1 MKVFNCIFGILSII
15 GAIYCMFYPG
25 LTFLNTGW
33 IVTIL
38 LGVWGICSVIDYF
51 AKRKKAKAEQS
62 EAIMGTLGL
71 VVGIAAAVISI
82 LAMFMPSIRLMFDVI
97 ILCIFSGWLVVD
109 GISSVAMSFK
119 VKEAASSGAWL
130 IPLFCGILVIIGG
143 IYGFFHLVF
152 AAQTIGF
159 IIGVLLAVYGVKLI
173 LLAFEKPSE

>member
-25 LTFLNTGW
+25 LTFLNAGW

-82 LAMFMPSIRLMFDVI
+82 LAMFMPGIRLMFDVI

-109 GISSVAMSFK
+109 GISSVAMSLK
-119 VKEAASSGAWL
+119 VKKASSQCMA
-130 IPLFCGILVIIGG
+130 
-143 IYGFFHLVF
+143 YS
-152 AAQTIGF
+152 
-159 IIGVLLAVYGVKLI
+159 
-173 LLAFEKPSE
+173 AFLRNTRHNRRYLRISTLYLPHRQSDL

>member
-15 GAIYCMFYPG
+15 GVIYCMFYPG

-97 ILCIFSGWLVVD
+97 ILCISQVGL
-109 GISSVAMSFK
+109 
-119 VKEAASSGAWL
+119 
-130 IPLFCGILVIIGG
+130 
-143 IYGFFHLVF
+143 
-152 AAQTIGF
+152 
-159 IIGVLLAVYGVKLI
+159 
-173 LLAFEKPSE
+173 

>member
-82 LAMFMPSIRLMFDVI
+82 LAMFMPGIRLMFDVI

-109 GISSVAMSFK
+109 GISSVAMSLK
-119 VKEAASSGAWL
+119 VKKASSSGAWL
-130 IPLFCGILVIIGG
+130 IPAFLRNTRHNRRYLRIFPPYICRTDNRIYDWCSFVNLRCKAYSFGI
-143 IYGFFHLVF
+143 
-152 AAQTIGF
+152 
-159 IIGVLLAVYGVKLI
+159 
-173 LLAFEKPSE
+173 

>member
-1 MKVFNCIFGILSII
+1 
-15 GAIYCMFYPG
+15 
-25 LTFLNTGW
+25 
-33 IVTIL
+33 
-38 LGVWGICSVIDYF
+38 
-51 AKRKKAKAEQS
+51 
-62 EAIMGTLGL
+62 MGTLGL

-82 LAMFMPSIRLMFDVI
+82 FAMFMPGIRLMFDVI

-119 VKEAASSGAWL
+119 VKNAASSGAWL

-173 LLAFEKPSE
+173 LSAFEKSGE

>member
-25 LTFLNTGW
+25 LTFLNAGW

-119 VKEAASSGAWL
+119 VKKSIFLRCMAYSAFLRNTRHNRRYLRIFPPYICRTDNRIYDWCPFVNLRCKAYS
-130 IPLFCGILVIIGG
+130 FGI
-143 IYGFFHLVF
+143 
-152 AAQTIGF
+152 
-159 IIGVLLAVYGVKLI
+159 
-173 LLAFEKPSE
+173 

>member
-25 LTFLNTGW
+25 LTFLNAGW

-71 VVGIAAAVISI
+71 V
-82 LAMFMPSIRLMFDVI
+82 AMFMPGIRLMFDVI

-109 GISSVAMSFK
+109 GISSVAMSLK
-119 VKEAASSGAWL
+119 VKKASSSGAWL

-143 IYGFFHLVF
+143 IYGFFHLIF

-159 IIGVLLAVYGVKLI
+159 MIGVLLSIYGVKLI
-173 LLAFEKPSE
+173 LSAFEKPSV

>member
-15 GAIYCMFYPG
+15 GAIYCIFYPG
-25 LTFLNTGW
+25 LTFLNSGW

-38 LGVWGICSVIDYF
+38 LGMWGICSVVDYF
-51 AKRKKAKAEQS
+51 TKHKKSKSEQN
-62 EAIMGTLGL
+62 EAVMGTLGL
-71 VVGIAAAVISI
+71 IVGIAAAVVSV
-82 LAMFMPSIRLMFDVI
+82 LAMFIPSIRLVFDII
-97 ILCIFSGWLVVD
+97 ILCIFSGWLVID

-119 VKEAASSGAWL
+119 VKNTGSSAWL

-159 IIGVLLAVYGVKLI
+159 MIGVLLAIYGVKLI
-173 LLAFEKPSE
+173 VSVFEKPTA

>member
-38 LGVWGICSVIDYF
+38 LG
-51 AKRKKAKAEQS
+51 
-62 EAIMGTLGL
+62 L

-82 LAMFMPSIRLMFDVI
+82 LAMFMPGIRLMFDVI

-109 GISSVAMSFK
+109 GISSVAMSLK
-119 VKEAASSGAWL
+119 VKKASSSGAWL

-143 IYGFFHLVF
+143 IYGFFHLIF

-159 IIGVLLAVYGVKLI
+159 MIGVLLSIYGVKLI
-173 LLAFEKPSE
+173 LSAFEKPSV

>member
-25 LTFLNTGW
+25 LTFLNAGW

-82 LAMFMPSIRLMFDVI
+82 LAMFMPGIR
-97 ILCIFSGWLVVD
+97 LVVD
-109 GISSVAMSFK
+109 GISSVAMSLK
-119 VKEAASSGAWL
+119 VKKASSSGAWL

-143 IYGFFHLVF
+143 IYGFFHLIF

-159 IIGVLLAVYGVKLI
+159 MIGVLLSIYGVKLI
-173 LLAFEKPSE
+173 LSAFEKPSV

>member
-71 VVGIAAAVISI
+71 VAGIAAAVISV

-97 ILCIFSGWLVVD
+97 ILSIFSGWLVVD

-119 VKEAASSGAWL
+119 VKNTGSSAWL

-143 IYGFFHLVF
+143 IYGFFHLIF

-159 IIGVLLAVYGVKLI
+159 MIGVLLSIYGVKLI
-173 LLAFEKPSE
+173 LSAFEKPSV

>member
-25 LTFLNTGW
+25 LTFLNAGW

-62 EAIMGTLGL
+62 EAIMGTLG
-71 VVGIAAAVISI
+71 
-82 LAMFMPSIRLMFDVI
+82 
-97 ILCIFSGWLVVD
+97 
-109 GISSVAMSFK
+109 ISSVAMSLK
-119 VKEAASSGAWL
+119 VKKASSSGAWL

-143 IYGFFHLVF
+143 IYGFFHLIF

-159 IIGVLLAVYGVKLI
+159 MIGVLLSIYGVKLI
-173 LLAFEKPSE
+173 LSAFEKPSV

>member
-1 MKVFNCIFGILSII
+1 M
-15 GAIYCMFYPG
+15 
-25 LTFLNTGW
+25 
-33 IVTIL
+33 
-38 LGVWGICSVIDYF
+38 IDYF

-71 VVGIAAAVISI
+71 VAGIAAAVISV

-119 VKEAASSGAWL
+119 VKNTGSSAWL

-143 IYGFFHLVF
+143 IYGFFHLIF

-159 IIGVLLAVYGVKLI
+159 MIGVLLSIYGVKLI
-173 LLAFEKPSE
+173 LSAFEKPSV

>member
-82 LAMFMPSIRLMFDVI
+82 LAMFMPGIRLMFDVI

-109 GISSVAMSFK
+109 GISSVAMSLK
-119 VKEAASSGAWL
+119 
-130 IPLFCGILVIIGG
+130 VIIGG
-143 IYGFFHLVF
+143 IYGFFHLIF

-159 IIGVLLAVYGVKLI
+159 MIGVLLSIYGVKLI
-173 LLAFEKPSE
+173 LSAFEKPSV

>member
-15 GAIYCMFYPG
+15 GAVYCIFYPG
-25 LTFLNTGW
+25 MTFLNSGW

-62 EAIMGTLGL
+62 EAVMGTLGL
-71 VVGIAAAVISI
+71 AVGIAAAVVSI
-82 LAMFMPSIRLMFDVI
+82 LAMFMPGIRLVFDII
-97 ILCIFSGWLVVD
+97 ILCIFSGWLVID

-119 VKEAASSGAWL
+119 IKNTSSGAWL

-159 IIGVLLAVYGVKLI
+159 MIGVLLAIYGVKLI
-173 LLAFEKPSE
+173 LSAFEKPSV

>member
-25 LTFLNTGW
+25 LTFLNSGW

-51 AKRKKAKAEQS
+51 AKRKKTKAEQS
-62 EAIMGTLGL
+62 EAVMGTLGL
-71 VVGIAAAVISI
+71 IAGIAAAVISV

-119 VKEAASSGAWL
+119 VKNTGSSAWL

-159 IIGVLLAVYGVKLI
+159 MIGVLLSIYGVKLI
-173 LLAFEKPSE
+173 LSEFEKPGV

>member
-25 LTFLNTGW
+25 LTFLNAGW

-71 VVGIAAAVISI
+71 VVGIAAAVICR
-82 LAMFMPSIRLMFDVI
+82 A
-97 ILCIFSGWLVVD
+97 
-109 GISSVAMSFK
+109 
-119 VKEAASSGAWL
+119 
-130 IPLFCGILVIIGG
+130 
-143 IYGFFHLVF
+143 
-152 AAQTIGF
+152 
-159 IIGVLLAVYGVKLI
+159 
-173 LLAFEKPSE
+173 

>member
-38 LGVWGICSVIDYF
+38 LGVWGICSVIE
-51 AKRKKAKAEQS
+51 AKAEQS

-82 LAMFMPSIRLMFDVI
+82 LAMFMPGIRLMFDVI

-119 VKEAASSGAWL
+119 VKKASSSGAWL

-143 IYGFFHLVF
+143 IYGFFHLIF

-159 IIGVLLAVYGVKLI
+159 MIGVLLSIYGVKLI
-173 LLAFEKPSE
+173 LSAFEKPSV

>member
-82 LAMFMPSIRLMFDVI
+82 LAMFMPGIRLMFVVI

-109 GISSVAMSFK
+109 GISSLK
-119 VKEAASSGAWL
+119 VKKASSSGAWL

-143 IYGFFHLVF
+143 IYGFFHLIF

-159 IIGVLLAVYGVKLI
+159 MIGVLLSIYGVKLI
-173 LLAFEKPSE
+173 LSAFEKPSV

>member
-1 MKVFNCIFGILSII
+1 MKIFNCIFGILSII

-25 LTFLNTGW
+25 MTFLNTGW

-38 LGVWGICSVIDYF
+38 LGMWGICSVIDYF
-51 AKRKKAKAEQS
+51 AKRKKAKAEQN
-62 EAIMGTLGL
+62 EAVMGTLGL

-82 LAMFMPSIRLMFDVI
+82 LAMFMPGVRLVFDVI

-109 GISSVAMSFK
+109 GISSVAMSLK
-119 VKEAASSGAWL
+119 VKNTGSSAWL

-152 AAQTIGF
+152 AAQTLGF
-159 IIGVLLAVYGVKLI
+159 MIGVILAIYGIKLI
-173 LLAFEKPSE
+173 ISAFEKKST

>member
-97 ILCIFSGWLVVD
+97 ILCISQVGL
-109 GISSVAMSFK
+109 
-119 VKEAASSGAWL
+119 
-130 IPLFCGILVIIGG
+130 
-143 IYGFFHLVF
+143 
-152 AAQTIGF
+152 
-159 IIGVLLAVYGVKLI
+159 
-173 LLAFEKPSE
+173 